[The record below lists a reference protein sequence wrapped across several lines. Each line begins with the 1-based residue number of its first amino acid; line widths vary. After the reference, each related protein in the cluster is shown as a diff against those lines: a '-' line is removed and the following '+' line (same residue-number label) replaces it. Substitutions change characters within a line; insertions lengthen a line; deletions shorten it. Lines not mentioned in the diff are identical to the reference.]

1 MSNTVISASL
11 IGWAN
16 NITASPYVYGVF
28 GGISLVILLG
38 ALWLLLRK
46 PKSKTNPVPSVSKR
60 LAVSSQQPQEDLSSR
75 IYEKIIS
82 LKSLDKS
89 ILLAGAG
96 LEYLPVTIPV
106 QTAVRLA
113 QAGKKVLL
121 IDLDTKRN
129 AAARAFDLNENA
141 VKNCVSPKPL
151 SSPVA
156 NLSLWPAEFFVRFG
170 QMNLHSVIQSA
181 ENHFDIILTNAPYL
195 DGHIDRKLIASS
207 AKGGFIFCKTTQQF
221 DRLRKLLVQSQCQL
235 LEEKPLCG

>member
-1 MSNTVISASL
+1 MSNTVISVSL

-16 NITASPYVYGVF
+16 NITASPYIYGVF
-28 GGISLVILLG
+28 GGLALVILLG
-38 ALWLLLRK
+38 AVWLLLRK
-46 PKSKTNPVPSVSKR
+46 PKSKTSPVPSER
-60 LAVSSQQPQEDLSSR
+60 PTLIRQQCRDISLL

-82 LKSLDKS
+82 LKSHDKV

-113 QAGKKVLL
+113 QAGKKILL

-129 AAARAFDLNENA
+129 AAARAFDMNENI
-141 VKNCVSPKPL
+141 VKNCISPKPL
-151 SSPVA
+151 PTPLE

-170 QMNLHSVIQSA
+170 QMNLRSVIQSA
-181 ENHFDIILTNAPYL
+181 ENCFDTILINIPYL
-195 DGHIDRKLIASS
+195 DGHPDRKLIASS
-207 AKGGFIFCKTTQQF
+207 AKAGLIFCKTTQQF
-221 DRLRKLLVQSQCQL
+221 DRLSKLLTQSQCQL